1 MEEFKCMERYKLC
14 ILTNICM
21 LEKEDKILVID
32 RKKKDWPGISF
43 PGGHKEDDESIKESV
58 IREMKEET
66 GLTIK
71 NPKLIDVYEWKWEN
85 NSLYLAFLYKA
96 NEYEGEIV
104 SSKEGEVFWI
114 NKKDINKYQ
123 LSTDFEEIFNIL
135 NNN

>member
-1 MEEFKCMERYKLC
+1 MERYKLC

-21 LEKEDKILVID
+21 LENGEKILVID

-71 NPKLIDVYEWKWEN
+71 NPKLIDVFEWKWEN

-114 NKKDINKYQ
+114 NKSDINKYQ
-123 LSTDFEEIFNIL
+123 LSTDFLEIFNIL